1 MNTPSI
7 VMDLENMQRT
17 YSNILIQ
24 YKQSVADY
32 ISSLK
37 NEQQKI
43 LVSIQGAA
51 YTGTGSAG
59 QSTANTLQDCEA
71 ACSSNTSCT
80 GATFVSGKCNL
91 RVGESSLVPASR
103 NSYAIIPKSKEY
115 LIIMEN
121 LNRQLLFLN
130 REITNKINSTQPI
143 YNDLIV
149 ENNKK
154 SQELIKNYK
163 ELETERENI
172 AKLLEQYETLDTTEN
187 ENKIKT
193 NQNYYS
199 YILLTILAIAVIF
212 LLIKM
217 SVPTL
222 VSSASS
228 YQYGGEL
235 NVNAYYILFI
245 LILLIIVI
253 NLSIKYFSL

>member
-1 MNTPSI
+1 
-7 VMDLENMQRT
+7 MQRT
-17 YSNILIQ
+17 YSNILIT
-24 YKQSVADY
+24 YKQAVADY
-32 ISSLK
+32 ISSL
-37 NEQQKI
+37 NSQQPNVF
-43 LVSIQGAA
+43 VSIPGVA

-59 QSTANTLQDCEA
+59 QSDATTLQDCEA
-71 ACSSNTSCT
+71 ACMSNSSCT
-80 GATFVSGKCNL
+80 GATFVSGKCNI
-91 RVGESSLVPASR
+91 RIGDSPLVPSSR
-103 NSYAIIPKSKEY
+103 DSYAIIPKSKEY

-130 REITNKINSTQPI
+130 REITNKINSTQPV

-149 ENNKK
+149 ENDKK

-163 ELETERENI
+163 ELEIERENI

-187 ENKIKT
+187 ENQIKI

-199 YILLTILAIAVIF
+199 YILLFILVIAIIF
-212 LLIKM
+212 LLIKISM
-217 SVPTL
+217 PVALSTT
-222 VSSASS
+222 SS

-245 LILLIIVI
+245 IILLVAAI